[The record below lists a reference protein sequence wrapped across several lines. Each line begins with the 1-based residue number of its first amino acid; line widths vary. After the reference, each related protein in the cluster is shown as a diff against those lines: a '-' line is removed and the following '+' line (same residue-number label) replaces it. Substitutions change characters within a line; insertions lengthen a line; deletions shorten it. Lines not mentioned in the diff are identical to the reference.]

1 MRLDPVKRGD
11 YSNQNALLTRGRQSF
26 SAALESPRVK
36 HQLTICCALR
46 DCAGLQPCDLEPHE

>member
-1 MRLDPVKRGD
+1 LRLDPVKRRD

-46 DCAGLQPCDLEPHE
+46 DCACLQP